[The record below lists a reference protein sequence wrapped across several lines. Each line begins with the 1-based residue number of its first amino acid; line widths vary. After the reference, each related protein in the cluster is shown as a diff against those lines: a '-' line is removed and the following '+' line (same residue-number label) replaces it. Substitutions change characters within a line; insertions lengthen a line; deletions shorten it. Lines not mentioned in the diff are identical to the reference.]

1 MCFISY
7 NYQEK
12 IMISEDTKIDIK
24 EQINKMV
31 DAVKSNPDIMKQFQ
45 EEPVKAIETILGVDL
60 SDAVVE
66 QVVNGVKAK
75 ISVDSV
81 SDIAG
86 AIKGIFN

>member
-1 MCFISY
+1 
-7 NYQEK
+7 
-12 IMISEDTKIDIK
+12 MISEDTKMDIK

-60 SDAVVE
+60 PDAVVE

>member
-1 MCFISY
+1 M
-7 NYQEK
+7 
-12 IMISEDTKIDIK
+12 DIK

-60 SDAVVE
+60 PDAVVE

>member
-1 MCFISY
+1 
-7 NYQEK
+7 
-12 IMISEDTKIDIK
+12 MISEDVNMDIK

-31 DAVKSNPDIMKQFQ
+31 EAVKNNPDIMKQFQ
-45 EEPVKAIETILGVDL
+45 DEPVKAIETILGVDL
-60 SDAVVE
+60 PDAVVE

-75 ISVDSV
+75 ISIDSV